1 MSNQGIRGF
10 YQLTE
15 TIKNELLN
23 NVDVNT
29 VTTGTLSNVN
39 LQKQDIFPL
48 SHIIV
53 NSVTDSE
60 QTLSFSLSIL
70 AMDIVSRSKL
80 ETTDIFEGNNNEQ
93 DVLNTQ
99 LAVLNK
105 LIMVLRKGDLHRDK
119 YQLIGDPTCE
129 PFYDRFENELAGWTA
144 DLEVVIYNDIT
155 IC

>member
-105 LIMVLRKGDLHRDK
+105 LIMVLRKGDLHRDQ

-144 DLEVVIYNDIT
+144 TFDVLIYNDIRH
-155 IC
+155 C